1 LKFKKDKGELLDC
14 PMNASLLRDHSKEV
28 YFISIELQ
36 ATHKIIF
43 SGLIL
48 KGKSVVKTLNSKSQ
62 NLEILAFNIDPK

>member
-1 LKFKKDKGELLDC
+1 
-14 PMNASLLRDHSKEV
+14 MN
-28 YFISIELQ
+28 IELQ

-48 KGKSVVKTLNSKSQ
+48 KGKSLVKTLNNKAQ